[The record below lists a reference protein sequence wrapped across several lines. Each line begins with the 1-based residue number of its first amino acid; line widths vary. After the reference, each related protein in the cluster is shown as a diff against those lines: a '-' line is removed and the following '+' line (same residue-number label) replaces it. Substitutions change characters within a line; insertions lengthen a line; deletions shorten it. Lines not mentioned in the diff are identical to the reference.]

1 MRAVDSAETAASP
14 PATPKMATTPPTPP
28 SATCASSCAGSA
40 ETGAARDARLRDL
53 DASEPT
59 AEDAHA
65 HAEAVSESDDE

>member
-1 MRAVDSAETAASP
+1 MKCHVLDDDAFQKLVDTLYK
-14 PATPKMATTPPTPP
+14 TFFTFLP
-28 SATCASSCAGSA
+28 SLAGSA